1 MKLNE
6 FYQLRDGLRINAAPA
21 TAAESAEV
29 AALLQT
35 TLWGT
40 GLFHNVEVDHT
51 EDPDRLVIAMVEFA
65 PDVPTEDVA
74 FTLEHTWIHRV
85 AYPFWA
91 THSTMTDTGHVELQG
106 AARSSSTGH
115 YVTVHVVAQEAAPR
129 PDAVI
134 PTQAAPTET
143 VASMPA
149 QSRRRAGLIS
159 RLTGR

>member
-85 AYPFWA
+85 AYPF
-91 THSTMTDTGHVELQG
+91 
-106 AARSSSTGH
+106 
-115 YVTVHVVAQEAAPR
+115 
-129 PDAVI
+129 
-134 PTQAAPTET
+134 
-143 VASMPA
+143 
-149 QSRRRAGLIS
+149 
-159 RLTGR
+159 